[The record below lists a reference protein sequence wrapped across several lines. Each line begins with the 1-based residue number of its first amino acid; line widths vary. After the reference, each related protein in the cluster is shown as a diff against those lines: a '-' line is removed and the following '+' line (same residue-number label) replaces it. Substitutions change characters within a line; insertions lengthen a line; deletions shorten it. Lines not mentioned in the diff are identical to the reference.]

1 MAGRGIA
8 SEVEPIQ
15 NRHIKV
21 LRNGRWLPM
30 YVPVNNDRSFSGISL
45 AESFADAYAKE
56 KQVDVG
62 LIPCADGGTCLED
75 WQIGG
80 LLYDHAVM
88 QARLAQRTS
97 LLRGIL
103 WHQGEGDC
111 TPERYPLYEERLTL
125 ILQGFR
131 RDLCLPEAP
140 ILVGGLGDFLAD
152 RTEDPNLKN
161 YVFVNQALQDLAA
174 HNAAIGFVPADGL
187 LTNPDNLHFCSKALR
202 EFGLRYYARFREME
216 ERG

>member
-1 MAGRGIA
+1 MIHAFLMVGQSNMAGRGIA

-75 WQIGG
+75 WQIGD
-80 LLYDHAVM
+80 Y
-88 QARLAQRTS
+88 
-97 LLRGIL
+97 
-103 WHQGEGDC
+103 C
-111 TPERYPLYEERLTL
+111 TTMP
-125 ILQGFR
+125 
-131 RDLCLPEAP
+131 
-140 ILVGGLGDFLAD
+140 
-152 RTEDPNLKN
+152 
-161 YVFVNQALQDLAA
+161 
-174 HNAAIGFVPADGL
+174 
-187 LTNPDNLHFCSKALR
+187 
-202 EFGLRYYARFREME
+202 
-216 ERG
+216 

>member
-1 MAGRGIA
+1 MIHAFLMVGQSNMAGRGIA

-187 LTNPDNLHFCSKALR
+187 LPNPDNLHFCAKALR
-202 EFGLRYYARFREME
+202 
-216 ERG
+216 

>member
-1 MAGRGIA
+1 
-8 SEVEPIQ
+8 
-15 NRHIKV
+15 
-21 LRNGRWLPM
+21 M
-30 YVPVNNDRSFSGISL
+30 YIPVNNDRSFSGISL

-62 LIPCADGGTCLED
+62 LIPCADGGTSLED

-131 RDLCLPEAP
+131 RDLCLPDAP
-140 ILVGGLGDFLAD
+140 ILVGGLGEFLSNRA
-152 RTEDPNLKN
+152 ENPNLKN
-161 YVFVNQALQDLAA
+161 YIFINQALQSLAA
-174 HNAAIGFVPADGL
+174 HSASIGFVPADGL
-187 LTNPDNLHFCSKALR
+187 LPNPDNLHFCAKALR
-202 EFGLRYYARFREME
+202 EFGLRYYARLREME
-216 ERG
+216 ENG